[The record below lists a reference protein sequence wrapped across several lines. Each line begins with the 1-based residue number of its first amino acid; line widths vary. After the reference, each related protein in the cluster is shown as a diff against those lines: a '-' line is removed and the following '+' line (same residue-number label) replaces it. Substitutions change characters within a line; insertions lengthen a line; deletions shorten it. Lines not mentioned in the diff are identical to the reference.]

1 MTGDWRAAMDGFDAT
16 YYTNRLGIKRARA
29 DNPADVQ
36 AVLESA
42 GARVI
47 AWYGVRLFTD
57 HWDRAVAVADI
68 ESVIAAEEQA
78 GQRDPYRTVAALT
91 HTLATIG

>member
-1 MTGDWRAAMDGFDAT
+1 MPPTTPTASGSSGPEPIT
-16 YYTNRLGIKRARA
+16 PPI
-29 DNPADVQ
+29 VQ
-36 AVLESA
+36 ALLEGA

-57 HWDRAVAVADI
+57 HFDRDVVITDL

-91 HTLATIG
+91 HTLATVE